1 MRPLQPG
8 DEAKQILEP
17 EVVDAIFSVI
27 PQLLIKHQEF
37 LKLLEQRVNDLDAF
51 KLQSVGDVFITQV
64 RDISP
69 FPPLLSI
76 SHTHPSPL
84 L

>member
-64 RDISP
+64 HDISP
-69 FPPLLSI
+69 FPPLFSF
-76 SHTHPSPL
+76 HTLNLLPL
-84 L
+84 